1 MGTTHCKAS
10 LCKCNHNRKP
20 SQNAKEFKKAIQY
33 HLNQWDF
40 QEEKKQTEAR
50 VKKFIEEFEDHIGGP
65 RTPDPKI
72 EYYWQT

>member
-1 MGTTHCKAS
+1 MIYIKNKSMGTTHCKAS

-40 QEEKKQTEAR
+40 QEEKKQT
-50 VKKFIEEFEDHIGGP
+50 
-65 RTPDPKI
+65 
-72 EYYWQT
+72 